1 MFILE
6 RLDMDKLW
14 IEEQEEFEVGDSA
27 FLISFFNES
36 TASTR
41 YVLRNTPAYTN
52 RSNEP
57 KLHGWCGTYNNIGTY
72 GEGAWQVVRIAKSG
86 RYLIKELT
94 RSELILFLE
103 DMGYPELIP
112 HEEQ

>member
-1 MFILE
+1 
-6 RLDMDKLW
+6 MDKLW
-14 IEEQEEFEVGDSA
+14 IEEQEEFNVGDSA

-36 TASTR
+36 TSSTR

-57 KLHGWCGTYNNIGTY
+57 KLYGWCGTYNNIGTY